1 MKIYKYDDIVTFHLD
16 EIIKYR
22 VNDNHISCI
31 GPSSNDY
38 IFKQLGVDRHS
49 FCAQAYGYTAGGGD
63 CPTYKLEDYEAASRL
78 IEALYKECSKKQLE
92 IAKERYPIGTKYRC
106 PNNKIEYTVTHQSF
120 SVFDDCKVYG
130 QFGCGCLYYD
140 GKWADITEMGKT
152 DTKKSTLKYKV
163 GDKVRFIKDFNGVD
177 KNIIA
182 IVQTI
187 TNSGTYYLSGWA
199 GDFPE
204 DVLEL
209 VDEVKQ
215 EAPKSIHKFQV
226 GDQVKVK
233 DWGIGCSRS
242 DMDEIVQI
250 TEQGMYW
257 DTPGY
262 KVSPPIGNSKSGQHG
277 GFIGEESFE
286 KFDHDTPG
294 FIYAPLN
301 PLDFISVDDS
311 VSKPTVS
318 IDQISRWSTSGLLS
332 TEGRVIGV
340 VGRKI
345 EAKPTDNKIKKVNF
359 TRI

>member
-38 IFKQLGVDRHS
+38 IFKQLGVDKDK
-49 FCAQAYGYTAGGGD
+49 FCAQAYGYQPSHGD
-63 CPTYKLEDYEAASRL
+63 CPTYNSGDLKAASRL

-106 PNNKIEYTVTHQSF
+106 PNNKIECTVTHQSF
-120 SVFDDCKVYG
+120 SVFDNNTIHG
-130 QFGCGCLYYD
+130 EPGHGCLYYD

-182 IVQTI
+182 IVETI
-187 TNSGTYYLSGWA
+187 TNSGTYYLFDWA

-204 DVLEL
+204 DVFEL

-215 EAPKSIHKFQV
+215 EAPKSTHKFQV
-226 GDQVKVK
+226 GDRVKVVEM
-233 DWGIGCSRS
+233 GSGCGPT
-242 DMDEIVQI
+242 EQGKIVEI
-250 TEQGMYW
+250 TEQGTYKSGN
-257 DTPGY
+257 GY
-262 KVSPPIGNSKSGQHG
+262 KVWPPIGNTRRDDYG

-286 KFDHDTPG
+286 KFDHDTSSY
-294 FIYAPLN
+294 IYAPLN
-301 PLDFISVDDS
+301 PLDFISMEAS